1 MNESLIEKLYALYY
15 VSAAKHSNAVRK
27 LESLE
32 KARDAVAK
40 LSSDRYDTS
49 GILVPLEEDVF
60 AANQSVD
67 FWREHS
73 AQITQAIHLAIF
85 DDREES

>member
-1 MNESLIEKLYALYY
+1 MNELSEKLYALYY
-15 VSAAKHSNAVRK
+15 VAVAKYSNAVRK

-40 LSSDRYDTS
+40 LSPDRYDTS

-73 AQITQAIHLAIF
+73 ERIAQVIHLAVYG
-85 DDREES
+85 DREES

>member
-15 VSAAKHSNAVRK
+15 VAVAKYSNAVRK

-40 LSSDRYDTS
+40 LSPDRYDTS
-49 GILVPLEEDVF
+49 AVPG
-60 AANQSVD
+60 AAGRGFVCRQPV
-67 FWREHS
+67 RGL
-73 AQITQAIHLAIF
+73 LA
-85 DDREES
+85 